1 MNRRHH
7 RVDPQLLE
15 FAREMRRIPA
25 PAEEKL
31 WKCLRNR
38 QLGGFK
44 FRRQSAIATYIA
56 DFCCPECK
64 LIVELDGE
72 SHEMQYE
79 YDQERSQALG
89 EQGFDVIRFPNTEIQ
104 ENLEGVLLEILRE
117 CESRSPRVGPSPLP
131 SPPSTG
137 ERE

>member
-15 FAREMRRIPA
+15 FAREMRHIPA
-25 PAEEKL
+25 PAEQKL

-44 FRRQSAIATYIA
+44 FRRQFAIASYIA
-56 DFCCPECK
+56 DFSCPEFK

-72 SHEMQYE
+72 SHEIRVD
-79 YDQERSQALG
+79 YDNERSANLA
-89 EQGFDVIRFPNTEIQ
+89 ERGFEVIRFPNTEVH
-104 ENLEGVLLEILRE
+104 ENLEGILLEILNE
-117 CESRSPRVGPSPLP
+117 CESRSSRVGPSPLP